1 MCAVNISM
9 KVEVVDQEVK
19 SSMVNQAANVYIM
32 DRKDLDLDGLKND
45 KNDNKNNYKKYEFQ
59 ARLIAFESWRQ

>member
-1 MCAVNISM
+1 M